1 MCWADEC
8 KGCGKQTW
16 AGCGKH
22 IDSALKGIAEEARC
36 DWQPAGRRAPIM
48 MHERRAYTRRAVAA
62 DSDSYWRAGGVSARE
77 TV

>member
-36 DWQPAGRRAPIM
+36 DSGTGSQAAAPP
-48 MHERRAYTRRAVAA
+48 
-62 DSDSYWRAGGVSARE
+62 S
-77 TV
+77 